1 MMMKRL
7 LFQPK
12 GLLLLLGALSLALA
26 FPVRAQ
32 EANRLA
38 LISVSG
44 QAEVKVAPDEAV
56 FNIEVKNINKDLL
69 AAKNLNDEVVRKIL
83 ALART
88 YKIEPQNVQTDYINV
103 EPEYE
108 EQEVNEKTRRVFVG
122 YDVSKT
128 VVVRLRDL
136 SRFEDLFSDLL
147 KAGVTRIRSVE
158 FRTTELR
165 KHKDQAR
172 AMAIRAARE
181 KAVALAKEIG
191 QGVGLAFSITEE
203 DTESRRDN
211 ASNNSLVTFGG
222 SSSMSGSE
230 STFAPGLI
238 SIRAQVSVSFRL
250 N

>member
-1 MMMKRL
+1 MTRNYLKRL
-7 LFQPK
+7 LTFL
-12 GLLLLLGALSLALA
+12 GLIVLSLTVSA
-26 FPVRAQ
+26 RAQ
-32 EANRLA
+32 EQTRLA

-44 QAEVKVAPDEAV
+44 QAEVKIAPDEAV
-56 FNIEVKNINKDLL
+56 FNIEVKNVRKDLL
-69 AAKNLNDEVVRKIL
+69 AAKKLNDEVVNRIL
-83 ALART
+83 ALARNHR
-88 YKIEPQNVQTDYINV
+88 IEPQNVQTDYIMV

-108 EQEVNEKTRRVFVG
+108 VEEVNGKTGRVFVG
-122 YDVSKT
+122 YAVSKT

-136 SRFEDLFSDLL
+136 SRFEDLFSELL
-147 KAGVTRIRSVE
+147 RAGVTRIRSVE

-203 DTESRRDN
+203 NTESRADN
-211 ASNNSLVTFGG
+211 ASNNSFVMSGG
-222 SSSMSGSE
+222 SSMSGSE

>member
-1 MMMKRL
+1 MLKKLACQSKR
-7 LFQPK
+7 F
-12 GLLLLLGALSLALA
+12 LLLGVLSLSPMLS
-26 FPVRAQ
+26 VRAQ
-32 EANRLA
+32 ETSRLP

-88 YKIEPQNVQTDYINV
+88 YQIEPQNVQTDYINV
-103 EPEYE
+103 EPDYE
-108 EQEVNEKTRRVFVG
+108 EEEVNGKTRRVFVG

-136 SRFEDLFSDLL
+136 SRFETLFSDLL
-147 KAGVTRIRSVE
+147 KAGVTRIRNVE

-211 ASNNSLVTFGG
+211 ASNNSFSTGG
-222 SSSMSGSE
+222 SGIMSGSE
-230 STFAPGLI
+230 STFAPGQI